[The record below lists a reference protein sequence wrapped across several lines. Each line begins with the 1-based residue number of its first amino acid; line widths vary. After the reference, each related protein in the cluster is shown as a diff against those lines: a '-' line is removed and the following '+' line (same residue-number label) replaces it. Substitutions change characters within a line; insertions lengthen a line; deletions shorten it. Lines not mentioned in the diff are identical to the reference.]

1 MSLSKKHRHERDE
14 RIVFDEGPHIYYVDG
29 KKTDISVTGL
39 VHSHFP
45 HFDADK
51 IIDKMMKSNKW
62 PQSKYFGKTKIQIKE
77 QWKQNGKE
85 ASDAGTKLHLDIEN
99 FYNGLDVQNDSIEY
113 LQFLEFHKKIG
124 SMLTP
129 YRTEWTVFDEDLN
142 ISGSID
148 MIFKD
153 ADGTLLI
160 YDWKRS
166 KGIKK
171 TNYFES
177 ATTDCI
183 NHLPNSNFWH
193 YSLQLNTYKMI
204 LERKYGKKVSGMYLV
219 SLHPIQDTWKRIKV
233 PLLKNEMND
242 LTQLRLK
249 QLASL

>member
-1 MSLSKKHRHERDE
+1 MSLAKKNSHERDK
-14 RIVFDEGPHIYYVDG
+14 RIVFDEGPHLYYVDG
-29 KKTDISVTGL
+29 KKMDISVTGW

-45 HFDADK
+45 HFNADK
-51 IIDKMMKSNKW
+51 VIDKMMKSKKW
-62 PQSKYFGKTKIQIKE
+62 SQSKYFGKTKKEIKE
-77 QWKQNGKE
+77 QWKQSGLQ
-85 ASDAGTKLHLDIEN
+85 ASAAGTKLHLDIEN
-99 FYNGLDVQNDSIEY
+99 FYNGLEVHNDSIEY
-113 LQFLEFHKKIG
+113 LQFLDFHEKIG
-124 SMLTP
+124 STLTP
-129 YRTEWTVFDEDLN
+129 YRTEWTVFDEELN

-153 ADGTLLI
+153 VDGTLLI

-171 TNYFES
+171 TNSFES

-233 PLLKNEMND
+233 PTLETEMND
-242 LTQLRLK
+242 LIQLRLN
-249 QLASL
+249 